1 MEDEEQFIN
10 LDPIAK
16 TGRKGIEKQ
25 LKVKIEN
32 LWLNNSRAA
41 AKSLVTNPIN
51 RAERRPGRRL
61 SKPARH
67 ITLESKIY
75 KKGLASYGII

>member
-16 TGRKGIEKQ
+16 TGRKGIEKE

-41 AKSLVTNPIN
+41 AKSLVTNPNN
-51 RAERRPGRRL
+51 RGERRPGRRL
-61 SKPARH
+61 SKPPRH
-67 ITLESKIY
+67 IILEYEIY
-75 KKGLASYGII
+75 KKGLAAYRTI